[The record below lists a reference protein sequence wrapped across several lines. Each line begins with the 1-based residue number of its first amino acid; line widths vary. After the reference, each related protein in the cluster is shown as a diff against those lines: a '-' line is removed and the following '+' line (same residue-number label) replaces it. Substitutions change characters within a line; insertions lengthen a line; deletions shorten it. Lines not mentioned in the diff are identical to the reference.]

1 MNDPH
6 GNIPPPAG
14 SAAPSRPPPVSL
26 DGFIASHDL
35 SALLASGEAT
45 QAGCILT
52 TADGQGYALQEAV
65 RVLGNIS
72 QESDPYGFTGLVETV
87 GTLLKRGFVMSAER
101 IALGRS
107 VYDVEYGWLAH
118 PIASADE
125 SGVKPRVK

>member
-1 MNDPH
+1 MNDPLH
-6 GNIPPPAG
+6 NLPPPAG
-14 SAAPSRPPPVSL
+14 SASPSRPPPVKL
-26 DGFIASHDL
+26 DDFIPSHEL
-35 SALLASGEAT
+35 SRWVDSGEAV

-52 TADGQGYALQEAV
+52 TAAGRRYALQEAV

-107 VYDVEYGWLAH
+107 VYDVEYGWLVQ
-118 PIASADE
+118 PVEIADA
-125 SGVKPRVK
+125 SGVNPRVT